1 MRKIVLLVLI
11 AFSLSFPLTACG
23 DSRKGMELSKQP
35 FDKTKCE
42 TYRNLALEA
51 KKKNENDI
59 IEALKNYN
67 ELCFLNMDKLKGL
80 SKQKAMDVPR

>member
-1 MRKIVLLVLI
+1 MRKLVLLILM
-11 AFSLSFPLTACG
+11 AFSLSFPLAACG
-23 DSRKGMELSKQP
+23 DSREGMKLSKQP

-42 TYRNLALEA
+42 TYQNLALEA

-67 ELCFLNMDKLKGL
+67 ELCFFNMDKLKGL
-80 SKQKAMDVPR
+80 SKQKGMPDAR